1 MIKQLLRATLA
12 VPLIA
17 GTLAAC
23 SSLYVKSDVNTAL
36 VGRVHCGSYA
46 WAGSFSG
53 NSPLRGTIASPLNES
68 RLRAAIAAQLR
79 VPVQPGPGYAD
90 CLIGYGIG
98 AHNVVEGAWP
108 YAGWGYPYGP
118 YGWGWGW
125 SGPYVYTEGIIGV
138 DVYDARTR
146 QPLWHATV
154 DQSLVGV
161 SGPEAEKRID
171 AAVVAL
177 FAKYPYRG

>member
-1 MIKQLLRATLA
+1 MSQQLLRATLA
-12 VPLIA
+12 VPVIA
-17 GTLAAC
+17 CALAAC

-36 VGRVHCGSYA
+36 VGSVRCGSYA

-53 NSPLRGTIASPLNES
+53 NSPLRSTIANPLNEN
-68 RLRAAIAAQLR
+68 RLRGAIAAQLR

-98 AHNVVEGAWP
+98 ARNVVEGAGP
-108 YAGWGYPYGP
+108 YAYGWGYP

-125 SGPYVYTEGIIGV
+125 GYPGPYVYTEGVIGV

-154 DQSLVGV
+154 NQNLVGV

-171 AAVVAL
+171 AAVAAL

>member
-1 MIKQLLRATLA
+1 MIKQLLRATFA

-23 SSLYVKSDVNTAL
+23 STLYVKSDVNTAL
-36 VGRVHCGSYA
+36 VGHVHCGSYA
-46 WAGSFSG
+46 WAGSFNG
-53 NSPLRGTIASPLNES
+53 NSPLRSTIASPLNEN
-68 RLRAAIAAQLR
+68 RLRAAIAAQLG
-79 VPVQPGPGYAD
+79 VPVQPAPGYAD

-98 AHNVVEGAWP
+98 AHNVVEGAGP
-108 YAGWGYPYGP
+108 YAYGWGYP

-125 SGPYVYTEGIIGV
+125 PGPYVYTEGIIGV
-138 DVYDARTR
+138 DLYDARTR

-154 DQSLVGV
+154 DQNLVGV

-171 AAVVAL
+171 AAAAAL